1 MIWAPSSAYRSRANS
16 DKFRSET
23 ESTSRDATCH
33 NRFGKMHRCA
43 TRFEAA
49 TTSTQRARRPGARAS
64 GRRRAAG
71 PQASG
76 WAWGTILVRL
86 TLGVVLLGGPA
97 LIAPGVFLDTPQP
110 PPKTSDAIVVIS
122 GDEQMARFQEGVNL
136 YQRGLGQYLVF
147 SGAAYD
153 NGTSN
158 ADVMRALA
166 VKRGVPD
173 RAILEESHGED
184 TWGNAVY
191 TRQVLEAHGLHS
203 AILVTSPYH
212 ARRARLTFDAAY
224 AGSNI
229 TLMVHAAPDSQWRKL
244 SWWQQPE
251 TRRLTF
257 TELQKLAYIFATGQY
272 H

>member
-1 MIWAPSSAYRSRANS
+1 
-16 DKFRSET
+16 
-23 ESTSRDATCH
+23 
-33 NRFGKMHRCA
+33 
-43 TRFEAA
+43 
-49 TTSTQRARRPGARAS
+49 
-64 GRRRAAG
+64 
-71 PQASG
+71 
-76 WAWGTILVRL
+76 
-86 TLGVVLLGGPA
+86 
-97 LIAPGVFLDTPQP
+97 VFLDTPQP
-110 PPKTSDAIVVIS
+110 SPKVTDAIVVIS
-122 GDEQMARFQEGVNL
+122 GDEQLARFQEGVSL
-136 YQRGLGQYLVF
+136 YQRGFGQRLVF

-173 RAILEESHGED
+173 WAILEEPLGED
-184 TWGNAVY
+184 TWGNAVH

-212 ARRARLTFDAAY
+212 ARRAKLTFDAAY
-224 AGSNI
+224 AGSGI
-229 TLMVHAAPDSQWRKL
+229 GLTVHAAPDSQWRKL

-257 TELQKLAYIFATGQY
+257 NELKKLGYIFATGQY

>member
-1 MIWAPSSAYRSRANS
+1 MGGLLRVAVGLVIVVV
-16 DKFRSET
+16 
-23 ESTSRDATCH
+23 
-33 NRFGKMHRCA
+33 
-43 TRFEAA
+43 AA
-49 TTSTQRARRPGARAS
+49 
-64 GRRRAAG
+64 
-71 PQASG
+71 
-76 WAWGTILVRL
+76 LV
-86 TLGVVLLGGPA
+86 G
-97 LIAPGVFLDTPQP
+97 PGVFLDTPQP
-110 PPKTSDAIVVIS
+110 PPQTSEAIVVIS

-136 YQRGLGQYLVF
+136 YERGLGRYLVF

-166 VKRGVPD
+166 VKRGIPD
-173 RAILEESHGED
+173 KAILEEPLGED
-184 TWGNAVY
+184 TWGNAVH
-191 TRQVLEAHGLHS
+191 TRQVLEQHGLHS

-212 ARRARLTFDAAY
+212 ARRAKLTFDAAY
-224 AGSNI
+224 AGSSI
-229 TLMVHAAPDSQWRKL
+229 GLIVHAAPDSQWRKL

>member
-1 MIWAPSSAYRSRANS
+1 VVWSFFVLRALV
-16 DKFRSET
+16 
-23 ESTSRDATCH
+23 
-33 NRFGKMHRCA
+33 
-43 TRFEAA
+43 AA
-49 TTSTQRARRPGARAS
+49 
-64 GRRRAAG
+64 
-71 PQASG
+71 
-76 WAWGTILVRL
+76 LL
-86 TLGVVLLGGPA
+86 LLGVA

-110 PPKTSDAIVVIS
+110 APRTSDAIVVIS
-122 GDEQMARFQEGVNL
+122 GDEQMARFQEGLNL
-136 YQRGLGQYLVF
+136 YQQGLGQYLVF

-173 RAILEESHGED
+173 RAILEEPQGED

-191 TRQVLEAHGLHS
+191 TRQVLEEHGLHS

-212 ARRARLTFDAAY
+212 ARRATLTFDAAY
-224 AGSNI
+224 AGSSI
-229 TLMVHAAPDSQWRKL
+229 ALMVHAAPDSQWRKL

-257 TELQKLAYIFATGQY
+257 TELQKLAYILATGQY

>member
-1 MIWAPSSAYRSRANS
+1 VGWLAVLLRVFVGSVLVV
-16 DKFRSET
+16 
-23 ESTSRDATCH
+23 
-33 NRFGKMHRCA
+33 
-43 TRFEAA
+43 AA
-49 TTSTQRARRPGARAS
+49 
-64 GRRRAAG
+64 
-71 PQASG
+71 
-76 WAWGTILVRL
+76 
-86 TLGVVLLGGPA
+86 VLLG
-97 LIAPGVFLDTPQP
+97 PGVFLDTPQP
-110 PPKTSDAIVVIS
+110 SPKVTDAIVVIS
-122 GDEQMARFQEGVNL
+122 GDEQLARFQEGVSL
-136 YQRGLGQYLVF
+136 YQRGFGQRLVF

-173 RAILEESHGED
+173 WAILEEPLGED
-184 TWGNAVY
+184 TWGNAVH

-212 ARRARLTFDAAY
+212 ARRAKLTFDAAY
-224 AGSNI
+224 AGSGI
-229 TLMVHAAPDSQWRKL
+229 GLTVHAAPDSQWRKL

-257 TELQKLAYIFATGQY
+257 NELKKLGYIFATGQY